1 MRCKHAKFGRY
12 SPRFVAPRALA
23 PPVRCSPS
31 SLNRSS
37 PGSLLPQLPAH
48 RDLVLGPFKRRYT
61 LINVPR
67 RRGRESR
74 GRTIRYTIVVA
85 AAQRVQSFC
94 SPGSASPP
102 PVSMRAS
109 CADSKLTTSTGSSQ
123 SVLLVM
129 HRKPWAIHDLSGV
142 LAHLIPRN

>member
-1 MRCKHAKFGRY
+1 MRCKHAKYGRY

-48 RDLVLGPFKRRYT
+48 RNLVLGPFNRRYT

-67 RRGRESR
+67 RRVNRDATFATPSWSRPRSESR
-74 GRTIRYTIVVA
+74 ASAPPDPRRRRRFQCARPAPITNWLHPRAARKACCSRCRENPGQPWPDGRHSI
-85 AAQRVQSFC
+85 SH
-94 SPGSASPP
+94 P
-102 PVSMRAS
+102 
-109 CADSKLTTSTGSSQ
+109 L
-123 SVLLVM
+123 
-129 HRKPWAIHDLSGV
+129 DL
-142 LAHLIPRN
+142 AY

>member
-1 MRCKHAKFGRY
+1 MRCKHAKYERY
-12 SPRFVAPRALA
+12 SPQFVAPFVLA
-23 PPVRCSPS
+23 PPVRSSPS

-48 RDLVLGPFKRRYT
+48 RDLVLGPFKQKKVH
-61 LINVPR
+61 IDKCAPPE
-67 RRGRESR
+67 GESSR
-74 GRTIRYTIVVA
+74 NIRYTVVIA

-109 CADSKLTTSTGSSQ
+109 CADSKCHGQLAKRAARGAEETSWW
-123 SVLLVM
+123 
-129 HRKPWAIHDLSGV
+129 P
-142 LAHLIPRN
+142 